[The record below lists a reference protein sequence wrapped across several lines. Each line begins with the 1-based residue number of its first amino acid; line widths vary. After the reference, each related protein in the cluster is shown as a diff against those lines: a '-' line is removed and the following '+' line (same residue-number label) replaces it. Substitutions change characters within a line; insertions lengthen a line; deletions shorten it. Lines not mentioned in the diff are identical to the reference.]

1 MEGLLIVAGLV
12 VGLLVG
18 FFVARSTSPE
28 RGQVK
33 ELELALEQEK
43 ESLTNYRAKV
53 SQHFSHT
60 AELVE
65 ALAAN
70 SREIYSHLA
79 EGSQEL
85 CGSEVASLK
94 NGDAAIS
101 LSANDVV
108 KNKNDEE
115 QSQKLEMESTTA
127 ENEKHELLHSS
138 DSSHKLD
145 VESILRDEPNNIDPP
160 ISAKKTVGQS
170 DEALIKKNSEVCVD
184 INQHKKKGQ
193 VA

>member
-33 ELELALEQEK
+33 ELEAALTQEK
-43 ESLTNYRAKV
+43 ESLNNYRDKV

-79 EGSQEL
+79 LGSQEL
-85 CGSEVASLK
+85 CGSDVEKLK
-94 NGDAAIS
+94 ENDDVFSIS
-101 LSANDVV
+101 
-108 KNKNDEE
+108 
-115 QSQKLEMESTTA
+115 
-127 ENEKHELLHSS
+127 ENEKAKDEKVILSQLETRATASTPEKDEHELLHSADVLS
-138 DSSHKLD
+138 QAETESTLQEESGSIESPALLKKAVGQPDDSSVKR
-145 VESILRDEPNNIDPP
+145 S
-160 ISAKKTVGQS
+160 S
-170 DEALIKKNSEVCVD
+170 DVCVD
-184 INQHKKKGQ
+184 IEQHRKK
-193 VA
+193 A